1 MTLPWRNVK
10 TLLPRLQESEGNRH
24 CGHRRLEFPG
34 LAFIL
39 ARHEPACSNPDGTT
53 LISPEEL
60 RRIATWSCDLT
71 EAEFEEARRG
81 ITLKLYGKGC
91 NICHV
96 GDRMEAWTG
105 VAEGLVKMSTTSK
118 TGKSAT
124 LAGMRG
130 GAWFGEGTVIK
141 AEPRRYE
148 LVALRETRLALM
160 RRSTFLWLF
169 EHSAAFN
176 RFLVHQFNERL
187 AQFIA
192 LAETERTLDSCGRLA
207 RNLAWLFNPMLYPGQ
222 DRTLAISQ
230 EELGLLAGISRQ
242 VTNQGLAKLADLG
255 LLEVGHGSVTVL
267 DLQRLSRYEG

>member
-1 MTLPWRNVK
+1 MPASLSN
-10 TLLPRLQESEGNRH
+10 
-24 CGHRRLEFPG
+24 
-34 LAFIL
+34 
-39 ARHEPACSNPDGTT
+39 ACSNPGEPA
-53 LISPEEL
+53 LISPEEF
-60 RRIATWSCDLT
+60 RRIAAWSRDLT

-81 ITLKLYGKGC
+81 ITLKLYGKGS

-96 GDRMEAWTG
+96 GDRLESWTG

-192 LAETERTLDSCGRLA
+192 LAETERTLDSTGRLA
-207 RNLAWLFNPMLYPGQ
+207 RNLAWLFNPTLYPDK
-222 DRTLAISQ
+222 DRSLAISQ
-230 EELGLLAGISRQ
+230 EELGLLAGMSRQ
-242 VTNQGLAKLADLG
+242 VANQGLSKLADLG
-255 LLEVGHGSVTVL
+255 LVEIGHGSVTIL
-267 DLQRLSRYEG
+267 DLERLARYEG